1 MNLEDKKKEISW
13 YDNPNFITNLIIL
26 VLSLI
31 LIASQSLGGSSD
43 LTAWVLF
50 KNIINVNILYVLVLV
65 YFILLKFKIGK
76 KYFNYLNVLLIL
88 LYFIIFIT
96 SFLSIFK
103 AFDLIPF
110 IKLLIYLFIFIQAFH
125 TFFRDTRF
133 WKEFKLNNSPFNEIS
148 GESHFYIITV
158 LSVVYL
164 ALNLIMTDE
173 FSGVVLTLFISVFYI
188 LFSRYIMLYD
198 RYLDEHDKDNNNL
211 GNFDKFRDAI
221 GENLTKEKLQD
232 TMKDV
237 GKSVD
242 KAGDKIVDASKKTVK
257 KVKNIDKEEL
267 KSNLKK
273 SKDDFIK
280 RMNTGLEEE
289 DSKPS
294 TSNSKKKGDK

>member
-1 MNLEDKKKEISW
+1 MNLEDKKREVAW
-13 YDNPNFITNLIIL
+13 YDNANFVTNLIIV

-43 LTAWVLF
+43 LTAWELF
-50 KNIINVNILYVLVLV
+50 KNVINVNILYVLVLV
-65 YFILLKFKIGK
+65 YFILLK
-76 KYFNYLNVLLIL
+76 
-88 LYFIIFIT
+88 FIIFIT

-110 IKLLIYLFIFIQAFH
+110 LKLLIYLFIFIQSFH

-133 WKEFKLNNSPFNEIS
+133 WKEFKLNNSPFNEINE
-148 GESHFYIITV
+148 ESHFYIITII
-158 LSVVYL
+158 SVIYL

-173 FSGVVLTLFISVFYI
+173 FSGVVLTLFVTVFYI

-198 RYLDEHDKDNNNL
+198 KYLDEHDKDNDNL

-221 GENLTKEKLQD
+221 GENLNKEKIQGTL
-232 TMKDV
+232 KDV
-237 GKSVD
+237 GESLD

-280 RMNTGLEEE
+280 RMNTGLEED
-289 DSKPS
+289 DSKS
-294 TSNSKKKGDK
+294 SNSKKKGDK

>member
-1 MNLEDKKKEISW
+1 MNLEDKKKEVAW
-13 YDNPNFITNLIIL
+13 YDNANFVTNLIIV

-43 LTAWVLF
+43 LTAWELF
-50 KNIINVNILYVLVLV
+50 KNVINVNILYVLVLV
-65 YFILLKFKIGK
+65 YFILLKFKVGK
-76 KYFNYLNVLLIL
+76 KYFNYLNVFIIL

-110 IKLLIYLFIFIQAFH
+110 LKLLIYLFIFIQAFH

-133 WKEFKLNNSPFNEIS
+133 WKEFKLNNSPFNEINE
-148 GESHFYIITV
+148 ESHFYIITII
-158 LSVVYL
+158 SVIYL

-173 FSGVVLTLFISVFYI
+173 FSGVVLTLFVTVFYI

-198 RYLDEHDKDNNNL
+198 KYLDEHDKDNDNL

-221 GENLTKEKLQD
+221 RENINKEKIQD
-232 TMKDV
+232 TIKNV
-237 GKSVD
+237 GDSID

-267 KSNLKK
+267 KTNLKK

-280 RMNTGLEEE
+280 RMNTGLEED
-289 DSKPS
+289 DSKS
-294 TSNSKKKGDK
+294 SNSKKKGDK